1 MSIYSFFSFL
11 TLLLQAFVNYAW
23 INLLDVNSIVTY
35 LASRRF
41 MMLLTY
47 SRGSFIGVW
56 TVFFLNTHVHV
67 SSYISSQLSY
77 VCLVPVIYFLLDRF
91 QKLRTLYATT
101 ADRSCGLRMALL
113 WFPKPDVDLHR
124 FRSDGLFLNKRWRVL
139 LARVGNATNFSRQ
152 QSSITSRYLQFVSL
166 EYWWL
171 ITDLVPQL
179 ISGRLKSSSIQIEHF
194 LFLLIS
200 LAISS
205 NKTLLCSLEYFGVR

>member
-23 INLLDVNSIVTY
+23 VNLLDVNLIATY
-35 LASRRF
+35 LVSRRF

-56 TVFFLNTHVHV
+56 TVFFWIHMFMWVATSVLNCPISALFQLYIFCWIVFR
-67 SSYISSQLSY
+67 SYGHCIL
-77 VCLVPVIYFLLDRF
+77 
-91 QKLRTLYATT
+91 
-101 ADRSCGLRMALL
+101 LRMALL

-166 EYWWL
+166 Y
-171 ITDLVPQL
+171 LVSQL

-194 LFLLIS
+194 LFLLIF
-200 LAISS
+200 LAFSS